1 MMSFFAQLATWINV
15 VTNAL
20 GRFLL
25 APIAVFDGW
34 LSNTIISAAAGVVL
48 LIIFKYTSNQSAIGR
63 VRDNIKAH
71 MLALK
76 LFKDSMSVTLQA
88 QGQVFRGALFLLLH
102 AVRPMLVMIVPVALL
117 LSQMG
122 LWYQS
127 RPLMVGEESIVAM
140 KLNGSIEQPWPNVD
154 IESMPAA
161 EVTIGPVRVLSKR
174 EVYWKIKALQ
184 NGYHRI
190 TFQVAEEQ
198 MDKELA
204 IGEGFMRISAK
215 RPGWQW
221 DDILLH
227 PWEKPFGRESV
238 VQSISIDYPD
248 RVSLTS
254 GTDWWLV
261 YFFVASLVFA
271 LIFKPFLKVR
281 I

>member
-1 MMSFFAQLATWINV
+1 MSFLAQAITWINLL
-15 VTNAL
+15 TNGL

-25 APIAVFDGW
+25 APIAVLPGW
-34 LSNTIISAAAGVVL
+34 LSNTIISAVAGVVL

-76 LFKDSMSVTLQA
+76 LFKDSMSVTFQA
-88 QGQVFRGALFLLLH
+88 QGQVFKGALLLLLH

-127 RPLMVGEESIVAM
+127 RPLMVGEESVVTM
-140 KLNGSIEQPWPNVD
+140 KLNGDIEQPWPNVN
-154 IESMPAA
+154 IASIPAA
-161 EVTIGPVRVLSKR
+161 EVTIGPVHVFSQR
-174 EVYWKIKALQ
+174 EVCWQIRALQ
-184 NGYHRI
+184 NGYHDI
-190 TFQVAEEQ
+190 KFQVAEEQ
-198 MDKELA
+198 VEKEVA
-204 IGEGFMRISAK
+204 IGDDFMRISAM
-215 RPGWQW
+215 RPGWRW
-221 DDILLH
+221 GDILLH
-227 PWEKPFGRESV
+227 PAEKPFGPDSV

-248 RVSLTS
+248 RLSRTS

-261 YFFVASLVFA
+261 YFFVASMVFA
-271 LIFKPFLKVR
+271 FIFKPFLKVR

>member
-1 MMSFFAQLATWINV
+1 MSFLAQAITWINLL
-15 VTNAL
+15 TNGL

-25 APIAVFDGW
+25 APIAVLPGW
-34 LSNTIISAAAGVVL
+34 LSNTIISAVAGVVL

-76 LFKDSMSVTLQA
+76 LFKDSMSVTFQA
-88 QGQVFRGALFLLLH
+88 QGQVFKGALLLLLH

-127 RPLMVGEESIVAM
+127 RPLMVGEESVVTM
-140 KLNGSIEQPWPNVD
+140 KLNGDIEQPWPNVN
-154 IESMPAA
+154 IASIPAA
-161 EVTIGPVRVLSKR
+161 EVTIGPVHVFSQR
-174 EVYWKIKALQ
+174 EVCWQIRALQ
-184 NGYHRI
+184 NGYHDI
-190 TFQVAEEQ
+190 KFQVAEEQ
-198 MDKELA
+198 VEKEVA
-204 IGEGFMRISAK
+204 IGDDFMRISAM
-215 RPGWQW
+215 RPGWRW
-221 DDILLH
+221 GDILLH
-227 PWEKPFGRESV
+227 PAEEPFGPDSV

-248 RVSLTS
+248 RLSRTS

-261 YFFVASLVFA
+261 YFFVASMVFA
-271 LIFKPFLKVR
+271 FIFKPFLKVR